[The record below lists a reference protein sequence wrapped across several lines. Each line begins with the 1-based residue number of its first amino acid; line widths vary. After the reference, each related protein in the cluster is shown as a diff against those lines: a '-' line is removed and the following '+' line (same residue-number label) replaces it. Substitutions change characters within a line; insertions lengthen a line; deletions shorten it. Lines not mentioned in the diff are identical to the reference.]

1 MKRLLI
7 VALAVSMILV
17 CFAGCGK
24 AERILYNGDLS
35 EYVELGKYEGIEIDK
50 SSEDFKKEYEA
61 TVASDVENNKLY
73 EKKTK
78 GKVAKGDT
86 ANIDYEGKK
95 DGVAF
100 DGGTAK
106 GYDLGIGSGSFIP
119 GFEDGLI
126 GVEIGDTV
134 DLDLTFPKDYDS
146 EELAGAKVVFTVKVN
161 YVTTTTALTPDK
173 FYSEL
178 GFKTVDEYVKDAEE
192 RTIEAMLLSKLE
204 ENFKVNSYPEEDKE
218 FLYNETK
225 NMYVKNYV
233 EPYGVDFAT
242 YLQSYQM
249 TEEDFKKTM
258 IENSITP
265 MMKTQM
271 IIYSILDEEK
281 MSVSNNEI
289 QAQAEKVA
297 KEAGAEVTVEQVK
310 EYYGDYYL
318 EYIVASEKV
327 MDYVTEK
334 AVIK

>member
-1 MKRLLI
+1 MKRLLTL
-7 VALAVSMILV
+7 ALAVSMIAV

-24 AERILYNGDLS
+24 EERILYNIDLS
-35 EYVELGKYEGIEIDK
+35 KHVELGKYEGIEIDK
-50 SSEDFKKEYEA
+50 SSDEFKKEYET
-61 TVASDVENNKLY
+61 TVASDVENNSFY
-73 EKKTK
+73 EKKTE

-100 DGGTAK
+100 EGGTDK
-106 GYDLGIGSGSFIP
+106 GYDLEIGSGSFIE

-126 GVEIGDTV
+126 GVAIGDTV
-134 DLDLTFPKDYDS
+134 DLDLTFPKDYGS

-178 GFKTVDEYVKDAEE
+178 GFKTEEEYVKDAEE
-192 RTIEAMLLSKLE
+192 RTVEVMLLNKLE
-204 ENFKVNSYPEEDKE
+204 ENSKVNSYPEEDKE
-218 FLYNETK
+218 FLYTETK
-225 NMYVKNYV
+225 NLYVKNYV
-233 EPYGVDFAT
+233 EPNGVDFAT
-242 YLQSYQM
+242 YLQAYGM
-249 TEEDFKKTM
+249 TEDGFKSTM
-258 IENSITP
+258 LENSITP

-281 MSVSNNEI
+281 MSVTNNEI
-289 QAQAEKVA
+289 QAQAEKIA
-297 KEAGAEVTVEQVK
+297 KEAGSDVTVEQVK

-334 AVIK
+334 AIIK